1 MGKSTAA
8 ELLAKR
14 GAKVCD
20 SDALARELV
29 APGQPALAEI
39 VEAFGGGVLLG
50 DDSLDRAKV
59 GELVFNDSTARE
71 KLEGILHPRIRKVW
85 QARLE
90 DWSVA
95 GERLAVAVIPLLFET
110 EAESSFDKIACV
122 ACSPELQRERL
133 RARGWSDGEIDS
145 RIAAQMAVD
154 EKMRRADHV
163 IWTDGRSR
171 RTLLSGT
178 RCCRPGMCWTERRW
192 AVPQSGYPFCSSR
205 PCATPTPRRS
215 SRQGWWGCRRAHRRA
230 GPC

>member
-39 VEAFGGGVLLG
+39 IEAFGSGVLLRDG
-50 DDSLDRAKV
+50 SLDRAKV
-59 GELVFNDSTARE
+59 GELVFGDSAARE
-71 KLEGILHPRIRKVW
+71 KLEGILHPCIRETW
-85 QARLE
+85 QTRLD
-90 DWSVA
+90 DWATA

-122 ACSPELQRERL
+122 ACTLELQRERL

-163 IWTDGRSR
+163 IWTDGSIEAHAAQWDSV
-171 RTLLSGT
+171 LSS
-178 RCCRPGMCWTERRW
+178 WD
-192 AVPQSGYPFCSSR
+192 VLD
-205 PCATPTPRRS
+205 
-215 SRQGWWGCRRAHRRA
+215 
-230 GPC
+230 